1 MKKNNKFKDLLNK
14 KGFYVALYSCSAVIV
29 VIAGII
35 SINNMRSINNNT
47 KPDAVAKNQESQIEI
62 EEKEDYTEYAQ
73 ANQSDV
79 KSYTENE
86 QYNDENIVAQAP
98 IKEENTQQ
106 NTNPTKET
114 KKEEPTTS
122 KEEPTTEKN
131 NTTTEKSSRTNNTD
145 KVFSMFDDSKEMSW
159 PVSGKIVM
167 DYSMDTA
174 IYDKTLDQYR
184 TNDSICIAAPVGT
197 QVKAATEGIVET
209 IFSDSENGQTVVL
222 DHGNGWR
229 STYSQLQD
237 NVLVKEG
244 QLVKEGDLIGG
255 VGNPSYYSI
264 LLGPHLEFKLTKD
277 DSSTDPKLVL
287 AEYDE

>member
-1 MKKNNKFKDLLNK
+1 MSKNNKFKELLNK

-29 VIAGII
+29 VLAGII
-35 SINNMRSINNNT
+35 SINNIKSINDNT
-47 KPDAVAKNQESQIEI
+47 KPNTVVENNQIETKAI
-62 EEKEDYTEYAQ
+62 EDEMAQ
-73 ANQSDV
+73 ANQSNV
-79 KSYTENE
+79 KSYTDNE
-86 QYNDENIVAQAP
+86 EYNNQNIVAQVP
-98 IKEENTQQ
+98 IKKENTVP
-106 NTNPTKET
+106 NTKPSAES
-114 KKEEPTTS
+114 KKENVNQVP
-122 KEEPTTEKN
+122 KEEA
-131 NTTTEKSSRTNNTD
+131 TTEKSNTTSEKSPQPKNTD

-197 QVKAATEGIVET
+197 QVKASAEGIVESV
-209 IFSDSENGQTVVL
+209 FKDSENGQTIVL

-244 QLVKEGDLIGG
+244 QLVSESDVIGG

-277 DSSTDPKLVL
+277 DSYTDPKLVL